1 MAKKKGK
8 KKVRAEPKTTKD
20 SSVAFCTLDN
30 WDMIVCDGYT
40 PLSQN
45 AEVVAAVGKIADLV
59 SSMTVH
65 LMQNTDD
72 GDVRIQDEF
81 AKKVDIDPNP
91 YMTRKTFMSAIV
103 KNLLLDGDGNSYVLP
118 VTRQGLLDA
127 LYPLPSSMVSSVP
140 DGRGYRIYYAGCDYS
155 PDEMIHVVINPDP
168 QCPWKGTGY
177 RASLR
182 GIVNNLEQATA
193 TKAGFM
199 QSKWKPSIIVK
210 VDGMIDEFSSP
221 QGRKQLLERYVES
234 TEAGEPWLIPADQFE
249 VETVKPLSL
258 QDLAIN
264 DAVELDKRTVAS
276 IIDVPPFVLGVGEFK
291 ADEWNNFIN
300 TRIRGICN
308 AIEQAFTKTL
318 IYSPRRY
325 FKFNNRSIY
334 AYDIKT
340 INDVCA
346 SMCDH
351 MAMRRNEWRE
361 WIGFSPDP
369 QMNELLALEN
379 YVPADRLGDQKKLK
393 GGDSGGEKNVDE

>member
-8 KKVRAEPKTTKD
+8 KKVRAEPKTSKD

-140 DGRGYRIYYAGCDYS
+140 DGRGYRIYYAGRDYS

-361 WIGFSPDP
+361 WIGFSPDR
-369 QMNELLALEN
+369 QMDEWLAREN
-379 YVPADRLGDQKKLK
+379 YVPADRRGDQKKLK

>member
-1 MAKKKGK
+1 
-8 KKVRAEPKTTKD
+8 
-20 SSVAFCTLDN
+20 
-30 WDMIVCDGYT
+30 
-40 PLSQN
+40 
-45 AEVVAAVGKIADLV
+45 
-59 SSMTVH
+59 
-65 LMQNTDD
+65 
-72 GDVRIQDEF
+72 
-81 AKKVDIDPNP
+81 
-91 YMTRKTFMSAIV
+91 
-103 KNLLLDGDGNSYVLP
+103 
-118 VTRQGLLDA
+118 
-127 LYPLPSSMVSSVP
+127 MVSSVP
-140 DGRGYRIYYAGCDYS
+140 DGRGYRIYYAGHDYS